1 MKIEVKL
8 IIDTI
13 DSSTLT
19 FKENFNEHLIHIVK
33 KSIRMVPANDLAT
46 EQVIV

>member
-19 FKENFNEHLIHIVK
+19 FKGNFNKHLIHIVK
-33 KSIRMVPANDLAT
+33 KKKNGTQLTI
-46 EQVIV
+46 